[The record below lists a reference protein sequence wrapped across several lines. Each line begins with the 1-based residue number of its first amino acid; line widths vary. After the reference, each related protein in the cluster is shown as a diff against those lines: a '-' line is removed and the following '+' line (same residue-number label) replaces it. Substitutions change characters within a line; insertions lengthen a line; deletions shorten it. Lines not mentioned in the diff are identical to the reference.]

1 MPNSVITITF
11 NTVFVIDD
19 DLSFDLASA
28 IDSSLIRKF
37 KETWKLVRNNN
48 YLIPSLEISL
58 SRYSSNNSGYMLD
71 SYKWAKYFS
80 IDFNLLSEFTVVVSN
95 NVVQITSNSPN
106 YIFANFSNTSDAT
119 AVISNIAQLSAFNV
133 TNEAVTQATVNCD
146 NINIGLTSDINIAKY
161 ILDNNEVVLNN
172 TQLDLVY
179 PRGVDFKIQLFD
191 DEDRIIYYPGQTTY
205 NPLLTVFELNRIS
218 NEVIKYDLL
227 LAQNITPNVNVS
239 ILGATVQIV
248 VLNVENLVLEYSL
261 DAVTYQAS
269 NLFPGQ
275 ANGDYTVYVK
285 DQFNCLKQKD
295 FTVDGIGTRESFAM
309 ISKANP
315 LNFIQLEDIEGVNI
329 FKNDSNSFGY
339 DGFENI
345 KYCDNTIFDNKDS
358 TSMQIKSNF
367 ANITAKFRFESDL
380 VADEIVI
387 DFVKKSDNLS
397 KYENLDCVYYKHKSG
412 KLAIYFNSGNTYNS
426 LGAIIGTYELNG
438 NLPNFA
444 KIGNVINLDG
454 IGAFAIYNVI
464 KDSDINKKVILLD
477 ELYNGALTVSKIE
490 CLYDLLNF
498 DVFEAEVS
506 FALFEVGLWD
516 AAVELSNDENDKVTF
531 QSENIDIQEEHK
543 NSINI
548 ISYNSL
554 KNNRDVFYK
563 YGIRFF
569 SKFYYSHVEGY
580 TKEESEININ
590 DNSAGS
596 IKSILNFGDQF
607 LFEGLTKKQMEQ
619 LSIVLSS
626 EFVFINGV
634 GYLKDGDLDIEN
646 EEGTNVYSIK
656 AKMLKTNE
664 NYTTQESGY
673 SGTDELVEEIYIPTL
688 STDGVNFI
696 KS

>member
-11 NTVFVIDD
+11 NTAFVIDD

-48 YLIPSLEISL
+48 YLIPTLEPAL
-58 SRYSSNNSGYMLD
+58 SGQPNNGGYMLD
-71 SYKWAKYFS
+71 SYKWQKYFS
-80 IDFNLLSEFTVVVSN
+80 IDYNLLSEFTVVVSS

-106 YIFANFSNTSDAT
+106 YIFSNFQNTSDAT
-119 AVISNIAQLSAFNV
+119 AVISNIAQLNAFNV
-133 TNEAVTQATVNCD
+133 TNEAITQATENCD

-218 NEVIKYDLL
+218 NEVVKYDLL

-248 VLNVENLVLEYSL
+248 VLNIENLVLEYSL
-261 DAVTYQAS
+261 DGVTYQSS

-275 ANGDYTVYVK
+275 SNGDYTAYVK

-315 LNFIQLEDIEGVNI
+315 LNFIQLEDIDGINI

-380 VADEIVI
+380 VADEITI

-477 ELYNGALTVSKIE
+477 ELYDGALTVSKIE

-554 KNNRDVFYK
+554 NNNRDVFYK